1 MRLCH
6 ICIDASAKRP
16 SLNSRNTQDRPLRER
31 VMRGPSA
38 SCSAQRAVGLLP
50 VTSRIARLPHRYLI
64 PEKSFTP
71 RHLSLR
77 TSLCLPLTPCRYHRS
92 ICTHLSCLRPRSFA
106 FLTLHLGTGQSHLRL
121 ADGGLACAGLVCPVL
136 ELAERLPAGPSARSV
151 FLRTSWR
158 ISPNPPYHLARYSA
172 HRMDLINR
180 VE

>member
-1 MRLCH
+1 MF
-6 ICIDASAKRP
+6 SAEGRRPPPRHRPYRTPSP
-16 SLNSRNTQDRPLRER
+16 SLSDSRE
-31 VMRGPSA
+31 VFPS
-38 SCSAQRAVGLLP
+38 Q
-50 VTSRIARLPHRYLI
+50 T
-64 PEKSFTP
+64 
-71 RHLSLR
+71 
-77 TSLCLPLTPCRYHRS
+77 PLTPHVS
-92 ICTHLSCLRPRSFA
+92 LSPAHTLSLSPQHLHPPFLSPPRSFA
-106 FLTLHLGTGQSHLRL
+106 FLTLHLGTGQSHLRV